1 MLQAQMPRAT
11 SVAMCLAFLAV
22 PFEPARAQDQQTA
35 PQIRRTTADIARRA
49 ATEGEPRP
57 IEDREVKKIEFDRS
71 SLPMNPE
78 SPSVARFGEAEPES
92 KGAAT
97 TGPPRL
103 PQTPTLPNFQS
114 VTLDAARALPPDSMG
129 AGGPTNFLTHV
140 NGRVGG
146 HDKSSGAVGG
156 LDVSDHHLLAGAV
169 PEVAL
174 GLVG

>member
-1 MLQAQMPRAT
+1 
-11 SVAMCLAFLAV
+11 MCLAFLAV

-129 AGGPTNFLTHV
+129 AVGPANFLTHV
-140 NGRVGG
+140 NGRVRV
-146 HDKSSGAVGG
+146 HDKSSGVVGA
-156 LDVSDHHLLAGAV
+156 LDVSDTVFWPAAV
-169 PEVAL
+169 RT
-174 GLVG
+174 GS